1 MKSRATT
8 TMLRAGNDRTSIDLI
23 SLLYCAVILW
33 FIMAVAVVSA
43 SAQQGDRP
51 SHPVQQT
58 SSGPPSAAD
67 IGPTGSSIR
76 PYSPAG
82 RDPFRRF
89 VPPKAIPGKNS
100 KGDVKAKQLGYP
112 TLELR
117 RVEFQQKVAALR
129 SRDLPEPNPVSQ
141 YLVSELDVTGVFRD
155 NRGFGAFLRAQP
167 TGTTFFVRS
176 GERCYNGEVLRIEND
191 DSDSDGSKVLFREE
205 SRTDVNGKPGKQE
218 RTVAKTPVRSAGK

>member
-8 TMLRAGNDRTSIDLI
+8 TMLTPRNDRISINRITLI
-23 SLLYCAVILW
+23 YCAIILW
-33 FIMAVAVVSA
+33 FIMSVAVFKA
-43 SAQQGDRP
+43 SAQQGDKP

-58 SSGPPSAAD
+58 SSGPSSTTD

-82 RDPFRRF
+82 RNPFRRF
-89 VPPKAIPGKNS
+89 VPPKAGPKTS
-100 KGDVKAKQLGYP
+100 KGDVKSKQLGYP

-117 RVEFQQKVAALR
+117 RGEFQQKVAQLR

-176 GERCYNGEVLRIEND
+176 GDRCYNGEVLRIEND
-191 DSDSDGSKVLFREE
+191 DSDSEGSKVLFREE

-218 RTVAKTPVRSAGK
+218 RVVAKTPVRSAGK

>member
-8 TMLRAGNDRTSIDLI
+8 TVLSARNDRTSIDRI
-23 SLLYCAVILW
+23 SLMYCAVILW
-33 FIMAVAVVSA
+33 FIMAVAVFTA
-43 SAQQGDRP
+43 SAQQTDKTAA
-51 SHPVQQT
+51 HPVQQAT
-58 SSGPPSAAD
+58 TTPVSSKD

-89 VPPKAIPGKNS
+89 VPPKAGPKTT
-100 KGDVKAKQLGYP
+100 KGDVKSKQMGYP

-117 RVEFQQKVAALR
+117 RIEFQQKVAQLR
-129 SRDLPEPNPVSQ
+129 SRDLAEPNPVIQ

-176 GERCYNGEVLRIEND
+176 GDRCYNGEVLRIEND

-205 SRTDVNGKPGKQE
+205 SRTEVNGKPGKQE
-218 RTVAKTPVRSAGK
+218 RVVAKTPVRAGSS

>member
-8 TMLRAGNDRTSIDLI
+8 TMLPARNDRTSSGLI
-23 SLLYCAVILW
+23 SLMYCAVILW
-33 FIMAVAVVSA
+33 FIMSVAMFKA
-43 SAQQGDRP
+43 SAQQGDKA

-58 SSGPPSAAD
+58 SSAPSTAD

-89 VPPKAIPGKNS
+89 VPPKAVPGKNS

-112 TLELR
+112 ALELR
-117 RVEFQQKVAALR
+117 RVEFQQKVAQLR

-176 GERCYNGEVLRIEND
+176 GDRCYNGEVLRIEND
-191 DSDSDGSKVLFREE
+191 DSDSEGSKVLFREE

-218 RTVAKTPVRSAGK
+218 RVVAKTPVRSAGK